1 MQNKPSKKQLRKD
14 LRKKLKWG
22 DIETI
27 CEITEY
33 HRNTVQRWFNG
44 ENDIESIATAVNG
57 IIEKRGEKL
66 QEKINQTA

>member
-1 MQNKPSKKQLRKD
+1 MQNKPSKKQQRQE

-27 CEITEY
+27 CDITDY

-44 ENDIESIATAVNG
+44 ENDIESITAAVNG
-57 IIEKRGEKL
+57 IIQKREKKI
-66 QEKINQTA
+66 QDKINQAI

>member
-1 MQNKPSKKQLRKD
+1 MQNKPSKKQQRTD

-44 ENDIESIATAVNG
+44 ENDIESIDAAVNG
-57 IIEKRGEKL
+57 IIEKREKKI
-66 QEKINQTA
+66 QEKINQAV

>member
-1 MQNKPSKKQLRKD
+1 MQNKPSKKQSRND
-14 LRKKLKWG
+14 LKKKLKWG

-44 ENDIESIATAVNG
+44 ENDIESIDTAVNG
-57 IIEKRGEKL
+57 LIKQREEKL
-66 QEKINQTA
+66 QQKIQQTA